1 MNNKQKAKITVLV
14 PTYNEEK
21 NIRDCL
27 ESVKWADEI
36 FIVDSFS
43 SDRTLE
49 IAKEY
54 TDRIIQHE
62 YINSAAQKNWAI
74 PQARYEWVLIVD
86 SDERVTKELREEIEK
101 VLSDSSDDFKG

>member
-1 MNNKQKAKITVLV
+1 MERKKLSVLV
-14 PTYNEEK
+14 PTNNEEG

-49 IAKEY
+49 IARQY
-54 TDRIIQHE
+54 TNRIVQHE
-62 YINSAAQKNWAI
+62 YINSATQKNWAI
-74 PQARYEWVLIVD
+74 PQAKYEWVLIVD

-101 VLSDSSDDFKG
+101 ALSENSDDIK